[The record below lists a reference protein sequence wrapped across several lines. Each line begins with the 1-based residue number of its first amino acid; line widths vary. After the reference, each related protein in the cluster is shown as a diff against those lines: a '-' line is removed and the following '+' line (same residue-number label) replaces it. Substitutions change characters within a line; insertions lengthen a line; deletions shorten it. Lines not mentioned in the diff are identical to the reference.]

1 MNQRDL
7 RIGDAERDTAARE
20 LGEHFAQGRID
31 SEEYAERLD
40 RVMSAKTAGELVP
53 AFADLPRTGAGAT
66 GRSGGSAGPSTGSG
80 RSPRRFP
87 ELPRMPFLFK
97 VLVAFVLVAL
107 VFSHLPLVVIALVV
121 YVLAVRR
128 VSRRRRRGDWNQG
141 WHSRGYAH
149 WH

>member
-40 RVMSAKTAGELVP
+40 QVMNAKTAGELVP
-53 AFADLPRTGAGAT
+53 AFADLPRSGASATGRGAGPVGASTGAG
-66 GRSGGSAGPSTGSG
+66 RL
-80 RSPRRFP
+80 PRLP

-121 YVLAVRR
+121 YVLAIRR
-128 VSRRRRRGDWNQG
+128 VGRRRRRSGSAQG
-141 WHSRGYAH
+141 WHGRGYAH
-149 WH
+149 WR

>member
-7 RIGDAERDTAARE
+7 RIGDAERDTAASE
-20 LGEHFAQGRID
+20 LGEHFAQGRIN

-53 AFADLPRTGAGAT
+53 AFADLPRVGTSAT
-66 GRSGGSAGPSTGSG
+66 GRDAGSIGASADSG

-97 VLVAFVLVAL
+97 VLVAFVLVVL
-107 VFSHLPLVVIALVV
+107 VFSHLPLVVIALLV

-128 VSRRRRRGDWNQG
+128 VGRRRRRGNWAHG
-141 WHSRGYAH
+141 WHGRASAN